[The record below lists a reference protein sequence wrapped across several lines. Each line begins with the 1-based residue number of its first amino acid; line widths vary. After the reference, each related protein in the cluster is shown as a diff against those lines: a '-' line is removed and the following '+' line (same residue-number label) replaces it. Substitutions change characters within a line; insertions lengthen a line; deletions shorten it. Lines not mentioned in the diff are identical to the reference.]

1 MKLVLSSKFQKD
13 LDKLLTKNPQIK
25 SKVTKTLKLMQQNI
39 RHPSLRLHKL
49 AGTNIWS
56 VSVDLS
62 IRIVFYLSENKLFL
76 LEIGKHN
83 EVY

>member
-13 LDKLLTKNPQIK
+13 RDKLLGKNPQIRK
-25 SKVTKTLKLMQQNI
+25 KVAKTLKLMQKNI
-39 RHPSLRLHKL
+39 NHPSLRLHKL

-56 VSVDLS
+56 VSVDMDL
-62 IRIVFYLSENKLFL
+62 RIKFYLVENKLFL
-76 LEIGKHN
+76 LEIGSHD